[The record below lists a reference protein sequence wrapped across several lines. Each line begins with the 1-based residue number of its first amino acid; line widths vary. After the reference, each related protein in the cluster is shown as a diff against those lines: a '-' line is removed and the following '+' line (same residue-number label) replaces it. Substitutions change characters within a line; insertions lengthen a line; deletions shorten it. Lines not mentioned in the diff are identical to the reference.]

1 MNMNETLGHVTKYFA
16 GTREF
21 GELKRAEHALRQN
34 PKAGALVDQ
43 FRQKEQTVYTTY
55 QGKISALKMK
65 SLIDELGSDYEKLTA
80 IPEIRNYFTATERFN
95 AAVEEF
101 MQGVNQNMRKELE

>member
-21 GELKRAEHALRQN
+21 GELKRAEYALRQN

-55 QGKISALKMK
+55 QGIPALKMQ

-80 IPEIRNYFTATERFN
+80 IPEIKNYFIATERFN